1 MFFEQSGCFYHS
13 CACTPLVLSKPGLT
27 SVTTIMA
34 AYVFS
39 NYGLPICD
47 ATGDVI
53 TLNST
58 DQPFDH
64 IRNVV
69 TIKTADGFPNYINHP
84 TFYAGMSCLLEINFF
99 HTI

>member
-1 MFFEQSGCFYHS
+1 MFFEQYGFLYHS
-13 CACTPLVLSKPGLT
+13 CACTPSVLSKPGLT
-27 SVTTIMA
+27 SVTTIME

-39 NYGLPICD
+39 NYGLTTFD
-47 ATGDVI
+47 ANWDVI

-69 TIKTADGFPNYINHP
+69 TITTDDEFKNYGASPPISIP
-84 TFYAGMSCLLEINFF
+84 QPSIPLLVVALI
-99 HTI
+99 